1 MIRFLIKKYKVI
13 GWDIEKWKK
22 KKNKFKEQ
30 MDYDL
35 NKLMILNWILGR
47 LNKEGHKAWSF
58 FILTNILLYLKK
70 LKKGMPKNFLNL
82 LLLKVKQNVLLF
94 NKKKGSLVFELPR
107 FVTIEQS
114 IKKIIEWLIKVA
126 IKNKKNI
133 VNSIIFE
140 LENIFLKKGEFWKKK
155 KYIADTLEK
164 NKPFFYLL
172 KKKKK

>member
-1 MIRFLIKKYKVI
+1 M
-13 GWDIEKWKK
+13 KK

-58 FILTNILLYLKK
+58 FILVNILLYLKK

-114 IKKIIEWLIKVA
+114 IKKIIEWLVKVA

-133 VNSIIFE
+133 INSMIFE

-155 KYIADTLEK
+155 NI
-164 NKPFFYLL
+164 
-172 KKKKK
+172 